1 MVTLKACII
10 MKDMRKDGTW
20 RVVIRLTYKR
30 KSRMIP
36 TSMYVSREDITASG
50 NIKNQQVIDECE
62 RIIRTYQ
69 KRIRELELEAND
81 IPIDVIRRRITI
93 KDPGENID
101 FIAFCR
107 EWIEQE
113 CNPKSRPAYTCAL
126 NSFLKFLEG
135 MSLSCNHM
143 SRRLMLQY
151 EQWLTERNVEST
163 HYCVA
168 IKHMFCQARA
178 YYNDNEEG
186 KTYIKRTLDF
196 YYPTRYHK
204 DIGTRALTIDQIRAI
219 AQIPDEGTHNSIR
232 DLARDVFLISFM
244 MMGTNAVDLWGC
256 EYDKDGNITYERAKM
271 RDRCSDGARIVIKPH
286 PLLRPFLKKYANL
299 TDKNPKLVFRFRRR
313 YTSMQSFNDMLNKG
327 LKEVGEII
335 GVPGL
340 TFYAARHSMATIAL
354 NDAGIDKLTVH
365 EMLNHQVPIFRITDM
380 YIQKDFSN
388 INEASFRLIDLV
400 LSDVLKEKP
409 KGGDCLF
416 VDGLSDISKEERIKF
431 RYYVIP
437 QDIHEDRSWNVV
449 IRVMLGN
456 EYREIGTSVKV
467 SQRDLNA
474 DYNIINPICGGLLL
488 LFGVW
493 MIVSPWFKAAAENA
507 ATVTN
512 STSNTNE
519 KEKNMEI
526 ELTSANFE
534 AEVLKSDK
542 PVLVDFWAP
551 WCGPCKMLAPFVAEI
566 AAEKAGQIKVGKVNV
581 DEAPDLAAK
590 YGINSIPALFLF
602 KDGKVAAQAVGFMQK
617 ADLERFVA
625 Q

>member
-113 CNPKSRPAYTCAL
+113 CNPKSRPAYSTAL
-126 NSFLKFLEG
+126 NSFTKFLEG

-204 DIGTRALTIDQIRAI
+204 DIEKRALTIDQIRAI

-244 MMGTNAVDLWGC
+244 MMGTNAVDLWSC

-286 PLLRPFLKKYANL
+286 PLLRPFLKKYANRMGMIL
-299 TDKNPKLVFRFRRR
+299 
-313 YTSMQSFNDMLNKG
+313 Y
-327 LKEVGEII
+327 LK
-335 GVPGL
+335 
-340 TFYAARHSMATIAL
+340 T
-354 NDAGIDKLTVH
+354 
-365 EMLNHQVPIFRITDM
+365 
-380 YIQKDFSN
+380 SN
-388 INEASFRLIDLV
+388 IG
-400 LSDVLKEKP
+400 KM
-409 KGGDCLF
+409 
-416 VDGLSDISKEERIKF
+416 DGSL
-431 RYYVIP
+431 
-437 QDIHEDRSWNVV
+437 
-449 IRVMLGN
+449 
-456 EYREIGTSVKV
+456 
-467 SQRDLNA
+467 
-474 DYNIINPICGGLLL
+474 
-488 LFGVW
+488 
-493 MIVSPWFKAAAENA
+493 
-507 ATVTN
+507 
-512 STSNTNE
+512 
-519 KEKNMEI
+519 
-526 ELTSANFE
+526 
-534 AEVLKSDK
+534 
-542 PVLVDFWAP
+542 
-551 WCGPCKMLAPFVAEI
+551 
-566 AAEKAGQIKVGKVNV
+566 
-581 DEAPDLAAK
+581 
-590 YGINSIPALFLF
+590 
-602 KDGKVAAQAVGFMQK
+602 
-617 ADLERFVA
+617 
-625 Q
+625 

>member
-36 TSMYVSREDITASG
+36 TTMYVSREDITASG
-50 NIKNQQVIDECE
+50 NIRNQQVIDECE
-62 RIIRTYQ
+62 RLIRTYQ
-69 KRIRELELEAND
+69 KRIRELNLESND
-81 IPIDVIRRRITI
+81 LPIEVIRRRITI

-204 DIGTRALTIDQIRAI
+204 DIGKRALTIDQIRAI

-256 EYDKDGNITYERAKM
+256 EYDKDGNITYERAKV
-271 RDRCSDGARIVIKPH
+271 RDIRADRARIVIRPH
-286 PLLRPFLKKYANL
+286 PLLKPYLEKYAHPNAP
-299 TDKNPKLVFRFRRR
+299 DDRHVFSFCCR
-313 YTSMQSFNDMLNKG
+313 YKDHHSFSHVVNMG
-327 LKEVGEII
+327 LKAVGEAI
-335 GVPGL
+335 GIEGL
-340 TFYAARHSMATIAL
+340 NYYAARHSMATIAL
-354 NDAGIDKLTVH
+354 NEVLIDKLSVH
-365 EMLNHQVPIFRITDM
+365 EMLNHRMPKFRVTDM
-380 YIQKDFSN
+380 YIHRDFDR
-388 INEASFRLIDLV
+388 INRMNFRLIEHVFGKV
-400 LSDVLKEKP
+400 LPAGENS
-409 KGGDCLF
+409 GDRLLLSQTLQPLE
-416 VDGLSDISKEERIKF
+416 DGEIRF
-431 RYYVIP
+431 RYRINP
-437 QDIHEDRSWNVV
+437 DAPNLDRTWNVIIQV
-449 IRVMLGN
+449 SVGAQS
-456 EYREIGTSVKV
+456 REIKSSIKV
-467 SQRDLNA
+467 CQRDINT
-474 DYNIINPICGGLLL
+474 DYNIKNPTLIERCNDLLDKCRKKTAGIGGGS
-488 LFGVW
+488 GVPD
-493 MIVSPWFKAAAENA
+493 IDTVIRKLVS
-507 ATVTN
+507 
-512 STSNTNE
+512 
-519 KEKNMEI
+519 
-526 ELTSANFE
+526 
-534 AEVLKSDK
+534 
-542 PVLVDFWAP
+542 
-551 WCGPCKMLAPFVAEI
+551 
-566 AAEKAGQIKVGKVNV
+566 
-581 DEAPDLAAK
+581 
-590 YGINSIPALFLF
+590 
-602 KDGKVAAQAVGFMQK
+602 
-617 ADLERFVA
+617 R
-625 Q
+625 

>member
-1 MVTLKACII
+1 MVTFKACIVR
-10 MKDMRKDGTW
+10 KDMRKDGTW
-20 RVVIRLTYKR
+20 PVLIRMTYKR
-30 KSRMIP
+30 QSRMIR
-36 TSMYVSREDITASG
+36 TTMSVSEEDLTASDSFR
-50 NIKNQQVIDECE
+50 NQKVRDECD
-62 RIIRTYQ
+62 RLIHTYR
-69 KRIRELELEAND
+69 KRIAGLQLEFND
-81 IPIDVIRRRITI
+81 MEIDDIRRRITI

-101 FIAFCR
+101 FIAFCKTWL
-107 EWIEQE
+107 EEY
-113 CNPKSRPAYTCAL
+113 CSPKCRNNYASAL
-126 NSFLKFLEG
+126 RSFEKFIG
-135 MSLSCNHM
+135 SPSFSCNQM
-143 SRRLMLQY
+143 SKQVMQRY
-151 EQWLTERNVEST
+151 EKWLGEHGVEGT

-168 IKHMFCQARA
+168 VKKMFNEARCT
-178 YYNDNEEG
+178 YNDNPEG
-186 KTYIKRTLDF
+186 KAYIRRSLEFYFPKR
-196 YYPTRYHK
+196 YQK
-204 DIGTRALTIDQIRAI
+204 QVEKRALTIDQIRAI
-219 AQIPDEGTHNSIR
+219 AAVPDEERVNSQR
-232 DLARDVFLISFM
+232 NMARDAFLISFM
-244 MMGTNAVDLWGC
+244 MMGTNAIDLMDC
-256 EYDKDGNITYERAKM
+256 VYDGDGNITYERAKM

-416 VDGLSDISKEERIKF
+416 VDGLSDIRKEERIKF

-474 DYNIINPICGGLLL
+474 DYNIINPIIIRRCNGLLDSCRTKVRSL
-488 LFGVW
+488 NESSAP
-493 MIVSPWFKAAAENA
+493 VSMGD
-507 ATVTN
+507 V
-512 STSNTNE
+512 
-519 KEKNMEI
+519 I
-526 ELTSANFE
+526 ER
-534 AEVLKSDK
+534 
-542 PVLVDFWAP
+542 LV
-551 WCGPCKMLAPFVAEI
+551 
-566 AAEKAGQIKVGKVNV
+566 
-581 DEAPDLAAK
+581 
-590 YGINSIPALFLF
+590 S
-602 KDGKVAAQAVGFMQK
+602 
-617 ADLERFVA
+617 
-625 Q
+625 

>member
-1 MVTLKACII
+1 
-10 MKDMRKDGTW
+10 
-20 RVVIRLTYKR
+20 
-30 KSRMIP
+30 
-36 TSMYVSREDITASG
+36 
-50 NIKNQQVIDECE
+50 
-62 RIIRTYQ
+62 
-69 KRIRELELEAND
+69 
-81 IPIDVIRRRITI
+81 
-93 KDPGENID
+93 
-101 FIAFCR
+101 
-107 EWIEQE
+107 
-113 CNPKSRPAYTCAL
+113 
-126 NSFLKFLEG
+126 
-135 MSLSCNHM
+135 
-143 SRRLMLQY
+143 MLQY

-204 DIGTRALTIDQIRAI
+204 DIEKRALTIDQIRAI

-244 MMGTNAVDLWGC
+244 MMGTNAVDLWSC

-313 YTSMQSFNDMLNKG
+313 YTSMQNFNDMLNKG
-327 LKEVGEII
+327 VKEVGEII
-335 GVPGL
+335 GVPNL

-354 NDAGIDKLTVH
+354 NDAGIDKFTVH

-409 KGGDCLF
+409 KAKDSLF
-416 VDGLSDISKEERIKF
+416 VDGLSDIREQERIRF
-431 RYYVIP
+431 RYYIIP
-437 QDIHEDRSWNVV
+437 QDIQEDRTWNVI

-456 EYREIGTSVKV
+456 EYREIGTSVRV

-474 DYNIINPICGGLLL
+474 DYNIINPIVIRRCNGLLDSCRSKVRSL
-488 LFGVW
+488 NESSAP
-493 MIVSPWFKAAAENA
+493 VSMGD
-507 ATVTN
+507 V
-512 STSNTNE
+512 
-519 KEKNMEI
+519 I
-526 ELTSANFE
+526 ER
-534 AEVLKSDK
+534 
-542 PVLVDFWAP
+542 LV
-551 WCGPCKMLAPFVAEI
+551 
-566 AAEKAGQIKVGKVNV
+566 
-581 DEAPDLAAK
+581 
-590 YGINSIPALFLF
+590 S
-602 KDGKVAAQAVGFMQK
+602 
-617 ADLERFVA
+617 
-625 Q
+625 

>member
-178 YYNDNEEG
+178 FYNDNEEG

-204 DIGTRALTIDQIRAI
+204 DIEKRALTIDQIRAI
-219 AQIPDEGTHNSIR
+219 AQIPDDGTHNSIR

-244 MMGTNAVDLWGC
+244 TMGTNAVDLWDC
-256 EYDKDGNITYERAKM
+256 EYDKNGNITYERAKM

-299 TDKNPKLVFRFRRR
+299 TDKNPKIVFRFRRR
-313 YTSMQSFNDMLNKG
+313 YSSMQAFNGMLNRG

-335 GVPGL
+335 GVPNL

-409 KGGDCLF
+409 KAKDSLF
-416 VDGLSDISKEERIKF
+416 VDGLSDIREQERIRF
-431 RYYVIP
+431 RYYIIP
-437 QDIHEDRSWNVV
+437 QDIQEDRTWNVV

-456 EYREIGTSVKV
+456 EYREIGTSVRV

-474 DYNIINPICGGLLL
+474 DYNIINPIVIKRCNGLLDSCRSKVRCL
-488 LFGVW
+488 NETSGP
-493 MIVSPWFKAAAENA
+493 VSMGD
-507 ATVTN
+507 V
-512 STSNTNE
+512 
-519 KEKNMEI
+519 I
-526 ELTSANFE
+526 ER
-534 AEVLKSDK
+534 
-542 PVLVDFWAP
+542 PV
-551 WCGPCKMLAPFVAEI
+551 
-566 AAEKAGQIKVGKVNV
+566 
-581 DEAPDLAAK
+581 
-590 YGINSIPALFLF
+590 S
-602 KDGKVAAQAVGFMQK
+602 
-617 ADLERFVA
+617 
-625 Q
+625 